1 MKARW
6 EWLLIPPLVVSSL
19 LLLVSQSVFLQGS
32 FRKDLG
38 VGRLGSD
45 FSLFNYAQVLA
56 DPYYLETLKLS
67 LLVSAAATVLTLLLA
82 FPVAYVIARMRSR
95 WSVILLAAVV
105 TSSFVTIVIKV
116 LGIILIFSNNG
127 PFNRMMMWIG
137 AYTEPVSIIGTLP
150 GVVIGLMYYS
160 FGFAVLLFY
169 SVVVTVPRSVEEAA
183 EVHVASRLQVF
194 AQVVLPLAMP
204 GIVAG
209 ALMIFN
215 VSMGGFSSTALI
227 GAGKVLTL
235 PVVIQRT
242 MLLETSLGMAAA
254 LAALLLVS
262 VLLINFPSVAIA
274 RRSHKGLV
282 V

>member
-6 EWLLIPPLVVSSL
+6 EWMLIPPLVFSSL
-19 LLLVSQSVFLQGS
+19 LLVVSQFVFLQGS
-32 FRKDLG
+32 FRRDLG
-38 VGRLGSD
+38 VGRLGND
-45 FSLFNYAQVLA
+45 FGLFNYAQLLA

-67 LLVSAAATVLTLLLA
+67 LFVSTAATVLTLLLA

-105 TSSFVTIVIKV
+105 MSSFVTIVI
-116 LGIILIFSNNG
+116 GLIS
-127 PFNRMMMWIG
+127 
-137 AYTEPVSIIGTLP
+137 EPVSIIGSLS

-169 SVVVTVPRSVEEAA
+169 SVVATVPRSVEEAA
-183 EVHVASRLQVF
+183 EVHGASRFQVF
-194 AQVVLPLAMP
+194 VQVVLPLAMP

-242 MLLETSLGMAAA
+242 MLLETSFGMAAA

-262 VLLINFPSVAIA
+262 VLVINLVSIAIA
-274 RRSHKGLV
+274 RRSHEGLV
-282 V
+282 A